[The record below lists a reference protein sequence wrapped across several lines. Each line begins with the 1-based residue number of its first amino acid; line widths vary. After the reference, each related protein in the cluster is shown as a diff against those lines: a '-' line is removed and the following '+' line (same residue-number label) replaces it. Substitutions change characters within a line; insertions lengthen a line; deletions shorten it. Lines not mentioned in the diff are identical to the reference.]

1 MGSAWPRDDGA
12 LLARRLLALSVAR
25 GLTPCIEGA
34 EALLAPALPHAAAHH
49 ELLRAYPAPVLLLG
63 GDDEAAIPVGGG
75 IARVVVT
82 APSVRERV
90 ERWRKAAE
98 AGGIA
103 ADDDTLRALAE
114 TSGLSGPAIAE
125 AARAAAAEA
134 EARQGL
140 ARGTDLQRAA
150 RLALRGRATDLRLVA
165 PRASWADL
173 VLPEDRLRLL
183 RLLRRLCARV
193 RHRAQVREDW
203 TIGAATLPGV
213 TALFSGAPGTGKS
226 PAAEVVAADL
236 GLDLC
241 KIDLSQT
248 VSKYIGETEKTLGR
262 LFDAAEGGGV
272 LLVFDEAD
280 ALFGKRSAVKDSH
293 DRYANLETSYLL
305 QRLERFS
312 GLAILTSNLG
322 ANLDEAFTRRL
333 SVGVDFPLPGPEERL
348 RLWMRALG
356 RAPTGADLNL
366 SWLAERLELSGGEI
380 LNVVIGAAYLAAEEG
395 GPIDTTRVRE
405 ALRGELGK
413 MGRLVEPYLARTAA
427 PATVA
432 PASSP
437 PPVALSLPGRPTPSV
452 AASAVPAPASGPVAG
467 DEASGR
473 RSPSVPAR
481 DDGDAAVAPPS
492 PASPLAPVPPRPV
505 PSGLR
510 RGGSYATDGVRG
522 PRPAEKRPGS

>member
-1 MGSAWPRDDGA
+1 M
-12 LLARRLLALSVAR
+12 
-25 GLTPCIEGA
+25 
-34 EALLAPALPHAAAHH
+34 
-49 ELLRAYPAPVLLLG
+49 
-63 GDDEAAIPVGGG
+63 
-75 IARVVVT
+75 
-82 APSVRERV
+82 
-90 ERWRKAAE
+90 
-98 AGGIA
+98 
-103 ADDDTLRALAE
+103 
-114 TSGLSGPAIAE
+114 
-125 AARAAAAEA
+125 
-134 EARQGL
+134 
-140 ARGTDLQRAA
+140 
-150 RLALRGRATDLRLVA
+150 
-165 PRASWADL
+165 
-173 VLPEDRLRLL
+173 
-183 RLLRRLCARV
+183 
-193 RHRAQVREDW
+193 
-203 TIGAATLPGV
+203 
-213 TALFSGAPGTGKS
+213 
-226 PAAEVVAADL
+226 
-236 GLDLC
+236 
-241 KIDLSQT
+241 